1 MRPRWFLVL
10 AALRVITAG
19 YAADA
24 APAPAHPAIDWNELD
39 RTTITV
45 DPHREIMVMELPPVD
60 LAAGTVVEEPASVG
74 EFPVTGSI
82 YALHAELVDAEG
94 RRLPT
99 ELLHHM
105 NVMDPNER
113 ELFLPISR

>member
-24 APAPAHPAIDWNELD
+24 APAHPALAGPAIDWNELD

-45 DPHREIMVMELPPVD
+45 DP
-60 LAAGTVVEEPASVG
+60 
-74 EFPVTGSI
+74 VTGNS
-82 YALHAELVDAEG
+82 
-94 RRLPT
+94 PT
-99 ELLHHM
+99 EAGSSTTVPAARSTGGSSM
-105 NVMDPNER
+105 TM
-113 ELFLPISR
+113 ISRCGSTVIVVRSSSFQSIAGPEIGR